1 MSHKVRLGPIAVFL
15 AIVAVVL
22 STMVIL
28 TVSTTHADSVMA
40 QRFAS
45 VISQRYALE
54 AEGEAFLKE
63 ADEMAAAGSLD
74 AAALGAEESEDGI
87 TKTISEN
94 GYTLTVTAAPD
105 ASGGVTVKD
114 WTMSKDWNADDPYQ
128 NIWKGE

>member
-63 ADEMAAAGSLD
+63 ADEMAAAGALD
-74 AAALGAEESEDGI
+74 AAALGAGESEDGI